1 MNIPFQDSK
10 ELYFMAQKHEKDF
23 KNFTNYFYK
32 IDLEEQDYEIV

>member
-1 MNIPFQDSK
+1 
-10 ELYFMAQKHEKDF
+10 MAQKHEKDF